1 MEWKA
6 FQELVQI
13 MIPRSYNG
21 SSMVEYEDEQIRYTI
36 GEKTYVYSH
45 QDYDENL
52 SKYSLY
58 VNGSTYIFNQNEIEI
73 LLEPLDPRF
82 GLRFQDEGISV
93 SDESI
98 SYRIQP
104 PSPEL
109 TLAFLSSISRDEI
122 RDYRRPVPMRFG
134 MQRYSE
140 RENADVS
147 LFDILIRVTR
157 ASLSLK
163 IVSSESISIEKLK
176 KHANAFLFNLSYNT
190 GITFKLIFN
199 IADLSFDRSRVARR
213 RRLRPEEIETP
224 KLFYNTE
231 LTEQYNLALS
241 SSDSFIQFIS
251 YYHIMEYFFDD
262 VYNGALISSV
272 KEILQHPGFSSKK
285 PKEISKIIDL
295 VQKKTKVAREEF
307 QGSELEALELT
318 IKAFIPIEELRSSLS
333 EFDPAL
339 INYYKT
345 HEVSFSNGDTI
356 DLNDLLNEKLPKK
369 IAARI
374 YKTRNSLVHSKSN
387 NTRVKERGIY
397 HPFTDENELTNEIP
411 LMRIIAES
419 IIIKSAEQN

>member
-6 FQELVQI
+6 FQELIQM

-21 SSMVEYEDEQIRYTI
+21 SFMIEYEDEQIKYTI
-36 GEKTYVYSH
+36 GEKTYIYSH
-45 QDYDENL
+45 QDYDEVL
-52 SKYSLY
+52 SKFYLY
-58 VNGSTYIFNQNEIEI
+58 DNGSTFIYNQNEMEI
-73 LLEPLDPRF
+73 LLDPLDNRF
-82 GLRFQDEGISV
+82 GRFQYEGIFV

-104 PSPEL
+104 TSPEL
-109 TLAFLSSISRDEI
+109 TLAFLSSVSRDEI
-122 RDYRRPVPMRFG
+122 RDYRRPVPIRLW

-140 RENADVS
+140 RDNADVS
-147 LFDILIRVTR
+147 LFDILLRTTR

-163 IVSSESISIEKLK
+163 IVSSESILIEKLK

-190 GITFKLIFN
+190 GIPFKLIFN

-213 RRLRPEEIETP
+213 RRLWTEEIETP

-231 LTEQYNLALS
+231 LIEQYNLALS

-251 YYHIMEYFFDD
+251 YYHIMEYFFED

-285 PKEISKIIDL
+285 QKDISKIIDL

-307 QGSELEALELT
+307 QWSELEALELT
-318 IKAFIPIEELRSSLS
+318 IKAFIPIEELRSALS

-397 HPFTDENELTNEIP
+397 HPFTDDNELTNEIP
-411 LMRIIAES
+411 LMRIIAEN
-419 IIIKSAEQN
+419 IIIKSAEQI

>member
-1 MEWKA
+1 MKRPVYI
-6 FQELVQI
+6 LI
-13 MIPRSYNG
+13 
-21 SSMVEYEDEQIRYTI
+21 
-36 GEKTYVYSH
+36 KTTMR
-45 QDYDENL
+45 L
-52 SKYSLY
+52 SKFSLY

-73 LLEPLDPRF
+73 LLDPLDPRF

-93 SDESI
+93 SNESI

-122 RDYRRPVPMRFG
+122 RDYRRPVPMRLW

-231 LTEQYNLALS
+231 LTERYNLALS
-241 SSDSFIQFIS
+241 SNDSFIQFIS
-251 YYHIMEYFFDD
+251 YYHIMEYFYDD
-262 VYNGALISSV
+262 VYNEALISSV
-272 KEILQHPGFSSKK
+272 KEILQHPGFSSRK
-285 PKEISKIIDL
+285 PKDISKIIDL
-295 VQKKTKVAREEF
+295 VQKKTRVAREEF

-318 IKAFIPIEELRSSLS
+318 IKAFTTIEELRSALS
-333 EFDPAL
+333 EFDPTL

>member
-1 MEWKA
+1 M
-6 FQELVQI
+6 
-13 MIPRSYNG
+13 R
-21 SSMVEYEDEQIRYTI
+21 
-36 GEKTYVYSH
+36 
-45 QDYDENL
+45 L
-52 SKYSLY
+52 SKFSLY

-73 LLEPLDPRF
+73 LLDPLDPRF

-93 SDESI
+93 SNESI

-122 RDYRRPVPMRFG
+122 RDYRRPVPMRLW

-231 LTEQYNLALS
+231 LTERYNLALS
-241 SSDSFIQFIS
+241 SNDSFIQFIS
-251 YYHIMEYFFDD
+251 YYHIMEYFYDD
-262 VYNGALISSV
+262 VYNEALISSV
-272 KEILQHPGFSSKK
+272 KEILQHPGFSSRK
-285 PKEISKIIDL
+285 PKDISKIIDL
-295 VQKKTKVAREEF
+295 VQKKTRVAREEF

-318 IKAFIPIEELRSSLS
+318 IKAFTTIEELRSALS
-333 EFDPAL
+333 EFDPTL